1 MTCPLRLLLTFSSDR
16 QVAGMV
22 RSAVD
27 PGCHGLWVTMSMILS
42 GYHRKLQAFSQSTHL
57 VDDERC
63 RSAPAL
69 CGVRPRRHL

>member
-1 MTCPLRLLLTFSSDR
+1 MLITPTLYFLFGQASGRNGEERC
-16 QVAGMV
+16 
-22 RSAVD
+22 D

-42 GYHRKLQAFSQSTHL
+42 GYHRKLQAFSQSAHL

-63 RSAPAL
+63 GSAPAL